1 MVKRLNSYR
10 YGNRLVKFLICMIVP
25 LIKKLRSIFSN
36 KEHCL
41 KQAFQERTLPKI
53 NQQPVSEILLVSQ
66 QQPQNLFH

>member
-1 MVKRLNSYR
+1 MVKRLNAYR

-41 KQAFQERTLPKI
+41 KQGFQERTLPKI